1 MRAQKSNVDQGS
13 FAPAVLDRST
23 SNTDASV
30 IVKTSERA
38 AACSSECCS
47 NKASLAIPDGL
58 KCAFFVGNFGRSSP
72 NRDVCHSLNTT
83 LSCYQS
89 FRLQTTNLPNSPG
102 QCATIAH
109 ERAMSDRHDVQEK
122 LVHSRGKSTAIV
134 CKMIDLFSTQTRT
147 YRRRGRTPS
156 FQLRRSGS
164 ERR

>member
-1 MRAQKSNVDQGS
+1 MDQES
-13 FAPAVLDRST
+13 LAPAVLDHST
-23 SNTDASV
+23 SYTDASV

-38 AACSSECCS
+38 TACSSECCS
-47 NKASLAIPDGL
+47 NKALLAIPDGL
-58 KCAFFVGNFGRSSP
+58 ECAFLLAILVVLRLIAM
-72 NRDVCHSLNTT
+72 HATHLNTT
-83 LSCYQS
+83 SSCYQS
-89 FRLQTTNLPNSPG
+89 FRPRTTNPPNSPG
-102 QCATIAH
+102 QRAKIAH
-109 ERAMSDRHDVQEK
+109 ERAMSDEHDVQEK

>member
-1 MRAQKSNVDQGS
+1 MDQGS

-30 IVKTSERA
+30 IAKTSERA
-38 AACSSECCS
+38 TACSSECCS
-47 NKASLAIPDGL
+47 NKVSLAIPDGL
-58 KCAFFVGNFGRSSP
+58 KCAFLLAILV
-72 NRDVCHSLNTT
+72 VLCLIAMHATHLNTT
-83 LSCYQS
+83 FSFYQS
-89 FRLQTTNLPNSPG
+89 FCLRTTNPPNSPG
-102 QCATIAH
+102 QRATIAH
-109 ERAMSDRHDVQEK
+109 ERAMSDQHDVQEK

-134 CKMIDLFSTQTRT
+134 CKMIDLRSTQTRT